1 MGSCQFLHLGLP
13 QASNWD
19 AMSQLLRCDGI
30 NDTDAFGVGP
40 YFNGYGVLPNP
51 DDDLELLLDS
61 YETETWWFLRMNGW
75 V

>member
-1 MGSCQFLHLGLP
+1 MPWSPRFVK

-61 YETETWWFLRMNGW
+61 YETETWWSYE
-75 V
+75 